1 MPKMWRNLCWW
12 YLRRSRC
19 WMDDPFK
26 ELDAANR
33 LGCCRLET
41 TPTLSLA
48 GLPKLQFLTY
58 LLQQNLCLSQQN
70 LRFSRRNVCWN
81 KNMFVAKDMCMFFV
95 ATKSGQTFVATKSGQ
110 TFVATRPGQTFLA
123 TKIVVVSASAN
134 DASSVLPVM
143 LALFCQW
150 C

>member
-1 MPKMWRNLCWW
+1 
-12 YLRRSRC
+12 
-19 WMDDPFK
+19 MDFK

-48 GLPKLQFLTY
+48 GAAKTTIFD
-58 LLQQNLCLSQQN
+58 
-70 LRFSRRNVCWN
+70 V
-81 KNMFVAKDMCMFFV
+81 FVATKLVFFATKRSLEQKFVCRERYVHAFV

-123 TKIVVVSASAN
+123 TKIVVVAASAN
-134 DASSVLPVM
+134 DASPVLLGERILRPFVVEVTS
-143 LALFCQW
+143 LVLRVTSIEGC
-150 C
+150 